1 MVLDPTIAVTLRLSL
16 SLLLVTSAL
25 HKMRSFVRFRE
36 TVLDYRLLPPR
47 LTDIASVGILGAE
60 LGVAAALL
68 PPSTA
73 AIGLAGA
80 AGLLGTYGVAIG
92 INLWRGRRHID
103 CGCVGPALR
112 QSLSEWLVV
121 RNGGLVTL
129 ALAGLAPVASRPL
142 GWIDV
147 VTIAGGVAVL
157 AATYGSVNQLIANA
171 PELARLRERA

>member
-1 MVLDPTIAVTLRLSL
+1 MVLDPTIAIMLRLSL
-16 SLLLVTSAL
+16 ALLLLTAAL
-25 HKMRSFVRFRE
+25 HKLRVFDRFRE
-36 TVLDYRLLPPR
+36 TVLDYRLLPPA
-47 LTDIASVGILGAE
+47 LAGVASVGILGAE
-60 LGVAAALL
+60 MGIAAALL
-68 PPSTA
+68 SPA
-73 AIGLAGA
+73 ATFGLLGA
-80 AGLLGTYGVAIG
+80 AGLLGTYGAAIG

>member
-1 MVLDPTIAVTLRLSL
+1 MVLDPTIAVTLRLFL
-16 SLLLVTSAL
+16 SLLFLMSAL

-36 TVLDYRLLPPR
+36 TVLDYRLLPPA
-47 LTDIASVGILGAE
+47 LAGVASVGILGAE
-60 LGVAAALL
+60 LGIAAVLL

-73 AIGLAGA
+73 GIGLVGA
-80 AGLLGTYGVAIG
+80 AALLGTYGAAIG
-92 INLWRGRRHID
+92 INLSRGRRHID

-129 ALAGLAPVASRPL
+129 ALAGLAPVTSRPL
-142 GWIDV
+142 GWIDL

-157 AATYGSVNQLIANA
+157 AATYGSVNQLIGNA